1 MTFKKPDSSFWNAK
15 LAVYLHDPFDKALQ
29 IKGHETRAQKLREA
43 FGVDADEPPNWKKA
57 DGLAAGFE
65 RGTLPGYDSDENSS
79 GFVDFT
85 RFPVLTHPVS
95 EKGRLEVD
103 LSGVPSAEAITDAVC
118 AEVRSLLGDKAGKGI
133 GAAFFGDHEGLSRAR
148 FLYAHLLLR
157 FKLAEDN
164 VGGLGA
170 LWHRMPADTRF
181 PDHSIWQHNAL
192 ASAFYSTMEME
203 GSEKGIGMMACSIT
217 PVQSFIARARKLRD
231 YWTGSVILSRLAF
244 EGIRWVIE
252 NLGPDHVLYPSLI
265 DQPLVAEY
273 LTHSWKVDQTY
284 MPKALGQQPDI
295 ASFPNKFIFVV
306 PVSHAAEIAGEIEKS
321 IRGWWRR
328 LYEDVRAFACDRA
341 GCKGEE
347 AKLLG
352 GLFERQCADYWDFSW
367 SAVRLAG
374 SGDIAELAG
383 LLPESGYKDA
393 EAIAKLFSKLLEEKK
408 ITSAIQEHRGLFYS
422 TSHSLLQ
429 AALASGKSGRAI
441 RRGPEPGEK
450 CRQCGEFESL
460 HVAKDGRWE
469 SAREYTDAIKS
480 FWERLRASGDI
491 GPNELDEGEH
501 LCSLCLVK
509 RLAYRVAARENSH
522 LLAGVFGGYDS
533 FPTTTQMA
541 LHGYFRRNGI
551 TSPKE
556 MRDIAN
562 SVHTRDDDTAPRELK
577 GRLESV
583 DRYYAILLMDGDYV
597 GKLVNGETISA
608 LWNTA
613 MHPEMAARLK
623 KESFD
628 KAYHECWEKIFNG
641 KTMKYRRL
649 TPAVHAAISE
659 SLGDFSL
666 YGVASIVK
674 KHHGRLIYAG
684 GDDVC
689 AVMPVQTSLA
699 AAREIRQYYNS
710 MFRFVSPDGGSAEAE
725 GKWKPLPGKLSV
737 NLGKGR
743 GGDSNDISISAG
755 ILVCHHKESLTEMIA
770 SAHRLLENE
779 AKEKGGRNCC
789 AIELRKRSG
798 GSRFARAKWDDSEYW
813 GAFSL
818 IADMAV
824 STDDE
829 NRLSSS
835 LAYRLEQF
843 GDGIR
848 AIARLENPKDLLDSF
863 FTSLLEKSLGK
874 ESKSTSKL
882 ASAIRALTV
891 RPGQKEPFNN
901 EPLLVAL
908 YLAKGGIHG

>member
-1 MTFKKPDSSFWNAK
+1 MTFKKPDSSYWNAK
-15 LAVYLHDPFDKALQ
+15 LAVYLHDPFDKALMIQ
-29 IKGHETRAQKLREA
+29 RHEARALKLREA
-43 FGVDADEPPNWKKA
+43 FGVEADEPSNWKKA
-57 DGLAAGFE
+57 DALAAGFE
-65 RGTLPGYDSDENSS
+65 RGTLPGHDADENSS
-79 GFVDFT
+79 GSIDFVKS
-85 RFPVLTHPVS
+85 PVLTHPVS
-95 EKGRLEVD
+95 AEGRLDVD
-103 LSGVPSAEAITDAVC
+103 LSGVPSADAVTDAVC
-118 AEVRSLLGDKAGKGI
+118 ASVRSLLGDKAGKGI
-133 GAAFFGDHEGLSRAR
+133 GAAFFGDHEGLSRLR

-170 LWHRMPADTRF
+170 LWHRLPADTRF
-181 PDHSIWQHNAL
+181 PDHSVWQHNAL
-192 ASAFYSTMEME
+192 ASAFYSTMEMA
-203 GSEKGIGMMACSIT
+203 GSENGIGMMACSIT
-217 PVQSFIARARKLRD
+217 PVQAFISKARKLRD

-273 LTHSWKVDQTY
+273 VRNVWKIDTAY
-284 MPKALGQQPDI
+284 MPKTLARQPDI
-295 ASFPNKFIFVV
+295 ASFPNKFIFIV
-306 PVSHAAEIAGEIEKS
+306 PVNKAEEIATEIEAH
-321 IRGWWRR
+321 IRGWWRN
-328 LYEDVRAFACDRA
+328 LFEDVCTFASGRA
-341 GCKGEE
+341 GCGNEE
-347 AKLLG
+347 AKRLRDV
-352 GLFERQCADYWDFSW
+352 FERQCGNYWDFSW

-374 SGDIAELAG
+374 NGDTQELAG
-383 LLPESGYKDA
+383 LMPEAGYRDA
-393 EAIAKLFSKLLEEKK
+393 DTIASIFQSLLKKNGINSVDRESKG
-408 ITSAIQEHRGLFYS
+408 IFYS

-441 RRGPEPGEK
+441 RRSAEPGEK

-460 HVAKDGRWE
+460 HVAKDGQWK
-469 SAREYTDAIKS
+469 SAREYSESIQS
-480 FWERLRASGDI
+480 FWGRLRESDI

-509 RLAYRVAARENSH
+509 RLAYRVAGSSDAH

-541 LHGYFRRNGI
+541 LHEYFRRNGI
-551 TSPKE
+551 TSAKD

-562 SVHTRDDDTAPRELK
+562 SVHDHDDDAGVRGLKAP
-577 GRLESV
+577 LESV

-597 GKLVNGETISA
+597 GKLVNGETMSA
-608 LWNTA
+608 LWSTA
-613 MHPEMAARLK
+613 MHPEMVARL
-623 KESFD
+623 ENASFD
-628 KAYHECWEKIFNG
+628 KGYHEGWKDIF
-641 KTMKYRRL
+641 KSETLKYRRL

-674 KHHGRLIYAG
+674 KHNGRLIYAG

-689 AVMPVQTSLA
+689 AVMPVQTVLA
-699 AAREIRQYYNS
+699 AAREIQQYYNS
-710 MFRFVSPDGGSAEAE
+710 AFRFISPDGASVEAKE
-725 GKWKPLPGKLSV
+725 KWKPAPGKLSV

-743 GGDSNDISISAG
+743 GGDDNDISISAG

-770 SAHRLLENE
+770 SAHTLLEHE

-798 GSRFARAKWDDSEYW
+798 GSRFALAKWDNAEFWD
-813 GAFSL
+813 AFSL

-824 STDDE
+824 SGDAE

-835 LAYRLEQF
+835 LAYRLGQYS
-843 GDGIR
+843 DGIK
-848 AIARLENPKDLLDSF
+848 AIANAENPEGLLNRF
-863 FTSLLEKSLGK
+863 FASLLEKSLGK
-874 ESKSTSKL
+874 DGQSIPKL
-882 ASAIRALTV
+882 ASAIRILTV
-891 RPGQKEPFNN
+891 RLGQEEPFNS